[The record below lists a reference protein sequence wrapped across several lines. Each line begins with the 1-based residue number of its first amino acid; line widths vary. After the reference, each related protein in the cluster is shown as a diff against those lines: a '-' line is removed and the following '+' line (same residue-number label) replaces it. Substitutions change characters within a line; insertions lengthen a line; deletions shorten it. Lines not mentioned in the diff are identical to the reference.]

1 MEKLISIQKMDSSK
15 RINEVISLII
25 SALLGYGACMCFVS
39 SFSLSYKMSE
49 AFSGSIIGGM
59 KACFNEVANFLG
71 QNNYIIVDKLASDQ
85 TEYGLFLSMML
96 VLLIAVSYLI
106 VKSRVKVLLL
116 IYPLCLCLGSIFID
130 SAVSMF
136 AVFSIVLG
144 LSLAVLHMGKKCTL
158 SPSNFLYVLV
168 LVLLLTLVHN
178 IPMMNDAM
186 KRAKMLE
193 NFDRAVEDKIDSL
206 YYGENLLGGGVL
218 SNAKKESSD
227 ETALRITM
235 QNPDALYLRGYV
247 GETFV
252 SNVWVQNPNV
262 AHYRNRD
269 LTYWLNEGGLNP
281 LGQISSVDR
290 LVNKDIVESK
300 VDIEVIDA
308 NKEYAYV
315 PYEISQNFVENANS
329 YSGSFMGHEGIR
341 KLDGYSYNVYPNATS
356 RWTELAGEIFT
367 TETTDEVGTYL
378 LNESH
383 INEMIYANY
392 TYISSADK
400 KVFEKEFMQKK
411 DLSKGHLSYKVAISE
426 IRKFFD
432 ENFIYTENVGT
443 SFDKNE
449 NVLGLMLKAKKGY
462 DAHYATLATMMF
474 RYFGIPARYV
484 EGYLVTPNLI
494 EGKTSS
500 DTIEVPRDNN
510 HAWTEIYIDGVGF
523 VPIEVCE
530 NYYGVMP
537 EADLEIGI
545 DSEKL
550 TQPFV
555 NQQEN
560 KNPLDE
566 ELKESEDDEAPIWL
580 RHLILIVLGILLLI
594 VLILLL
600 SRLLKKILENNQRRR
615 LFNNK
620 DINLSIS
627 AIYDDMIKRNL
638 PITPEV
644 LALGNRAAYSKQ
656 KLNLEDR
663 VFMLSEFKEA
673 KRRKKND
680 KKV

>member
-1 MEKLISIQKMDSSK
+1 MEKLISIQKTDLSK

-25 SALLGYGACMCFVS
+25 SMLLGYGAFMCFVS

-49 AFSGSIIGGM
+49 AFSGSIIEGM
-59 KACFNEVANFLG
+59 KSCFNEVSNFLG
-71 QNNYIIVDKLASDQ
+71 QNNYIIMDKLASEQ
-85 TEYGLFLSMML
+85 TEYGLFLSVML
-96 VLLIAVSYLI
+96 VLLILLSYII
-106 VKSRVKVLLL
+106 VKSKVKLLL
-116 IYPLCLCLGSIFID
+116 LVYPLCLILGSIFIET
-130 SAVSMF
+130 SVSIP
-136 AVFSIVLG
+136 AVFVVLLG
-144 LSLAVLHMGKKCTL
+144 LSFAVLHMGKKCTF
-158 SPSNFLYVLV
+158 SFSNFIYVLV
-168 LVLLLTLVHN
+168 LVLLVTAVIN
-178 IPMMNDAM
+178 IPLMNDAM
-186 KRAKMLE
+186 KRAKVLE
-193 NFDRAVEDKIDSL
+193 NFDKTVEEKIDSL
-206 YYGENLLGGGVL
+206 YYGENLLGGGTL
-218 SNAKKESSD
+218 SNPKKESSE
-227 ETALRITM
+227 ETALNVTM
-235 QNPDALYLRGYV
+235 QTPDALYLRGYV

-252 SNVWVQNPNV
+252 SNAWLQNPNV
-262 AHYRNRD
+262 VHYRNRD

-290 LVNKDIVESK
+290 LVNKGVAESTI
-300 VDIEVIDA
+300 DIEVENA

-315 PYEISQNFVENANS
+315 PYEISQNFINNANS
-329 YSGSFMGHEGIR
+329 YSGSFVGNEGMS
-341 KLDGYSYNVYPNATS
+341 KLSSYSYNVYPNATS
-356 RWTELAGEIFT
+356 RWTVLAGEVFT
-367 TETTDEVGTYL
+367 METSDEVSTYL

-392 TYISSADK
+392 TYISSDDK
-400 KVFEKEFMQKK
+400 KVFEEEFTSKK
-411 DLSKGHLSYKVAISE
+411 DLSKGHISYKVAISE

-432 ENFIYTENVGT
+432 ENFIYTENVGA
-443 SFDKNE
+443 SYSGDE
-449 NVLGLMLKAKKGY
+449 NILGLMLKAKKGY

-484 EGYLVTPNLI
+484 EGYLVTPELI

-500 DTIEVPRDNN
+500 DIIEVPRNNN

-555 NQQEN
+555 NQQKN

-580 RHLILIVLGILLLI
+580 RHLILIVLGLLLLI
-594 VLILLL
+594 VLVLLL
-600 SRLLKKILENNQRRR
+600 IRLLKKILEDNKRRR
-615 LFNNK
+615 LFNSK

-638 PITPEV
+638 PITSDV
-644 LALGNRAAYSKQ
+644 VALGNRASYSKE

-663 VFMLSEFKEA
+663 VFMLLEFKQA
-673 KRRKKND
+673 KRRKKSD
-680 KKV
+680 KE